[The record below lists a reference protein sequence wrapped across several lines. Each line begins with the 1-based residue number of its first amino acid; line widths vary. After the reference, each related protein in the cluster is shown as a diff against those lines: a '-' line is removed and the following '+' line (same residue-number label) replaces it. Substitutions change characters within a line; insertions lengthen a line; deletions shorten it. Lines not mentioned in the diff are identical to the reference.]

1 MKISHGEAIIT
12 PEVGIR
18 LAGYGT
24 KSYSV
29 DKLDDLIVSAL
40 VMDDGS
46 KKMVVLSY
54 DLIAIQDS
62 WIWRIRKEVSALFG
76 GQPSD
81 CILSCTHTHSGPN
94 TRMLVEDET
103 IFAEDY
109 LNEVVKMTVD
119 LVKGLLEQPFVDT
132 EVFFYS
138 INCDENINRRYI
150 GPNNRCSFLPMRRD
164 MEPLAD
170 GICDKELGGLCFMRA
185 GTRDPEYIIGNFAAH
200 PLAGHALGISALRI
214 SADFPGA
221 FRRYIE
227 TETGAGCMYLTGAAG
242 DMVPKGHETGIDA
255 IEKVGRTLAVKALD
269 AILTAIRDPEHHKLI
284 NETLQ
289 STIEKRTYKV
299 LPNKKDRLTLDF
311 EGQSE
316 VDLEV
321 QLVSVGDV
329 CLIGVPAE
337 MVAELGLEM
346 KWHSPF
352 RKTFIL
358 YCSTSYICY
367 LCHGNAMVSGGYEA
381 REQITD
387 SRTGL
392 QLVNAA
398 IDGAYTLYE
407 RTFTDKNAWPENQ
420 MPPLVSLK
428 NI

>member
-12 PEVGIR
+12 PEIGIR
-18 LAGYGT
+18 LAGFGT
-24 KSYSV
+24 QSYSV
-29 DKLDDLIVSAL
+29 AKLDDLIVSAL

-46 KKMVVLSY
+46 KKMVILSY
-54 DLIAIQDS
+54 DLIAIQDA
-62 WIWRIRKEVSALFG
+62 WIWRIREEVSTLFG

-94 TRMLVEDET
+94 TRRLVDCED

-109 LNEVVKMTVD
+109 LNEVVKVTID
-119 LVKGLLEQPFVDT
+119 LVKGLLQQPFVDT

-150 GPNNRCSFLPMRRD
+150 GPQNKCSFLPRRRD
-164 MEPLAD
+164 MERMAD
-170 GICDKELGGLCFMRA
+170 GICDKELGGLCFMRS

-227 TETGAGCMYLTGAAG
+227 QETGAGCMFLSGACG
-242 DMVPKGHETGIDA
+242 DTVPRGHETGVDA
-255 IEKVGRTLAVKALD
+255 IEKVGTRLATAALE
-269 AILTAIRDPEHHKLI
+269 AIIVATRDPEHYKLT

-289 STIEKRTYKV
+289 SCIETRTYKV
-299 LPNKKDRLTLDF
+299 RPHKIDRLTCDF
-311 EGQSE
+311 EGQTE
-316 VDLEV
+316 VNLDV

-337 MVAELGLEM
+337 MVSELGLEM

-358 YCSTSYICY
+358 YCSTSYIGY
-367 LCHGNAMVSGGYEA
+367 ICHGNALVSGGYEA
-381 REQITD
+381 HEQITD

-398 IDGAYTLYE
+398 MDGAYKLYE
-407 RTFTDKNAWPENQ
+407 RTFPDRSEWFENKDLPQ
-420 MPPLVSLK
+420 VSLK

>member
-12 PEVGIR
+12 PEIGIR

-40 VMDDGS
+40 VLDDGT
-46 KKMVVLSY
+46 KKTVILSY
-54 DLIAIQDS
+54 DLIGIQDS
-62 WIWRIRKEVSALFG
+62 WIRRIRKEISALFG

-94 TRMLVEDET
+94 TRMLVDDET

-138 INCDENINRRYI
+138 IGCDENINRRYI

-164 MEPLAD
+164 MERMAD
-170 GICDKELGGLCFMRA
+170 GICDKELGGLCFVRT

-200 PLAGHALGISALRI
+200 PLAGHALGVSALRI

-227 TETGAGCMYLTGAAG
+227 KETGAGCMYLSGAAG
-242 DMVPKGHETGIDA
+242 DMVPRGHETGSDA
-255 IEKVGRTLAVKALD
+255 IEKVGTALAVKALE
-269 AILTAIRDPEHHKLI
+269 ACLVAFRDPQHHKLT

-289 STIEKRTYKV
+289 STIKTCRCKV
-299 LPNKKDRLTLDF
+299 LHHKKDRLTRDF
-311 EGQSE
+311 GGQTE

-321 QLVSVGDV
+321 QLVSIGDV

-352 RKTFIL
+352 RKTLIL

-367 LCHGNAMVSGGYEA
+367 LCHGNALVSGGYEA

-392 QLVNAA
+392 QLVNTA
-398 IDGAYTLYE
+398 IDGAYALYE
-407 RTFTDKNAWPENQ
+407 RTFPDKDQWAENQ
-420 MPPLVSLK
+420 MLPLVSLK
-428 NI
+428 DV